1 MAETEKAKLLIV
13 DDNEGVRHLVSRW
26 LEKSGFSVREA
37 KDGAE
42 AIDKVRAD
50 PPDII
55 LADIRMPKIDGIEL
69 AHIIKNDYPGIKIIL
84 MTAYSS
90 PQTIAQA
97 RREGVDDYL
106 EKPFTKDQVERIT
119 TEVLLGSEGS
129 PR

>member
-1 MAETEKAKLLIV
+1 MADKDGAKLLIV

-26 LEKSGFSVREA
+26 LERAGFMVREA

-42 AIDKVRAD
+42 AIEKVKED
-50 PPDII
+50 PPEII

-69 AHIIKNDYPGIKIIL
+69 ARIIKSDYPYIKIIL

-106 EKPFTKDQVERIT
+106 EKPFTKDQVEKIT
-119 TEVLLGSEGS
+119 LHVLKNE
-129 PR
+129 

>member
-1 MAETEKAKLLIV
+1 MNNIENTKLLIV

-26 LEKSGFSVREA
+26 LERAGFLVREA

-42 AIDKVRAD
+42 AIEKVKED
-50 PPDII
+50 PPAII

-69 AHIIKNDYPGIKIIL
+69 ARIVKSDYPHIKIIL

-119 TEVLLGSEGS
+119 LEALS
-129 PR
+129 

>member
-1 MAETEKAKLLIV
+1 VASAENTKLLIV

-26 LEKSGFSVREA
+26 LERAGFVVREA

-42 AIDKVRAD
+42 AIEKVKEDQPA
-50 PPDII
+50 II

-69 AHIIKNDYPGIKIIL
+69 ARIIKSDYPDIKIIL

-119 TEVLLGSEGS
+119 LEALG
-129 PR
+129 

>member
-1 MAETEKAKLLIV
+1 MADKSAGKLMIV

-26 LEKSGFSVREA
+26 LERAGFSVSQA

-42 AIDKVRAD
+42 ALDLVKKD

-55 LADIRMPKIDGIEL
+55 LADIRMPKVNGLEL
-69 AHIIKNDYPGIKIIL
+69 ARTVKREFPGIKVVL

-106 EKPFTKDQVERIT
+106 EKPFTQDQVEKAARK
-119 TEVLLGSEGS
+119 VMAG
-129 PR
+129 

>member
-1 MAETEKAKLLIV
+1 MSNVENAKLLIV
-13 DDNEGVRHLVSRW
+13 DDNEGVRHLVTRW
-26 LEKSGFSVREA
+26 LERAGFSVREA

-42 AIDKVRAD
+42 AIEKVKED
-50 PPDII
+50 PPAII

-69 AHIIKNDYPGIKIIL
+69 ARIIKSDYPEIKVIL

-119 TEVLLGSEGS
+119 LEALS
-129 PR
+129 

>member
-1 MAETEKAKLLIV
+1 MNSVENTKLLIV

-26 LEKSGFSVREA
+26 LERTGFVVREA

-42 AIDKVRAD
+42 AIEMVKED
-50 PPDII
+50 PPAII

-69 AHIIKNDYPGIKIIL
+69 ARIIKSEYPEIKIIL

-119 TEVLLGSEGS
+119 LEVLG
-129 PR
+129 

>member
-1 MAETEKAKLLIV
+1 MDNRDRARLLIV

-26 LEKSGFSVREA
+26 LEKAGFRVQEA
-37 KDGAE
+37 SDGAE
-42 AIDKVRAD
+42 AVEKVREE

-69 AHIIKNDYPGIKIIL
+69 ARIIKREYPGIKIVL

-106 EKPFTKDQVERIT
+106 EKPFTKDQVERIAL
-119 TEVLLGSEGS
+119 EVLSRS
-129 PR
+129 

>member
-1 MAETEKAKLLIV
+1 MANDDNAKLLIV

-26 LEKSGFSVREA
+26 LERAGFSVREA

-42 AIDKVRAD
+42 AVEKVKED
-50 PPDII
+50 PPAVI

-69 AHIIKNDYPGIKIIL
+69 ARIIKSEYPEIKIIL

-106 EKPFTKDQVERIT
+106 EKPFTKDQVEKIAIQ
-119 TEVLLGSEGS
+119 VLSGS
-129 PR
+129 

>member
-1 MAETEKAKLLIV
+1 METTKLLIV

-26 LEKSGFSVREA
+26 LERAGFSVREA

-42 AIDKVRAD
+42 AIEKVKED
-50 PPDII
+50 PPALL

-69 AHIIKNDYPGIKIIL
+69 ARIIKSDYPEIKIIL

-119 TEVLLGSEGS
+119 LEALS
-129 PR
+129 

>member
-1 MAETEKAKLLIV
+1 MASAENTKLLIV

-26 LEKSGFSVREA
+26 LERAGFVVREA

-42 AIDKVRAD
+42 AIEKVKEDQPA
-50 PPDII
+50 II

-69 AHIIKNDYPGIKIIL
+69 ARIIKSDYPDIKIIL

-119 TEVLLGSEGS
+119 LEALG
-129 PR
+129 

>member
-1 MAETEKAKLLIV
+1 MADKSMGKLMIV

-26 LEKSGFSVREA
+26 LERAGFSVSQA

-42 AIDKVRAD
+42 ALDLIKKD

-55 LADIRMPKIDGIEL
+55 LADIRMPKINGLEL
-69 AHIIKNDYPGIKIIL
+69 ARMVKREFPETKVVL

-97 RREGVDDYL
+97 KREGVDDYL
-106 EKPFTKDQVERIT
+106 EKPFTQDQVEKTAR
-119 TEVLLGSEGS
+119 EVMT
-129 PR
+129 R

>member
-1 MAETEKAKLLIV
+1 MNNINNAKLLIV

-26 LEKSGFSVREA
+26 LERAGFTVREA

-42 AIDKVRAD
+42 AIEKVKED

-69 AHIIKNDYPGIKIIL
+69 ARIIKSEYPGIKVIL

-106 EKPFTKDQVERIT
+106 EKPFTKDQVEKIT
-119 TEVLLGSEGS
+119 MEVLSSKDG
-129 PR
+129 

>member
-1 MAETEKAKLLIV
+1 MAEKNMGKLMIV

-26 LEKSGFSVREA
+26 LERAGFSVSQA

-42 AIDKVRAD
+42 ALDLIKKD

-55 LADIRMPKIDGIEL
+55 LADIRMPKINGLEL
-69 AHIIKNDYPGIKIIL
+69 ARMVKRDFPETKVVL

-97 RREGVDDYL
+97 KREGVDDYL
-106 EKPFTKDQVERIT
+106 EKPFTQDQVEKTAR
-119 TEVLLGSEGS
+119 EVMA
-129 PR
+129 R

>member
-1 MAETEKAKLLIV
+1 MSANNTKLLIV

-26 LEKSGFSVREA
+26 LERAGFEVREA

-42 AIDKVRAD
+42 AVEMVKKD

-69 AHIIKNDYPGIKIIL
+69 ARIIKNDYPTIKIIL

-119 TEVLLGSEGS
+119 MEVLSAG
-129 PR
+129 

>member
-1 MAETEKAKLLIV
+1 MVMAEKNMGKLMIV

-26 LEKSGFSVREA
+26 LERAGFSVSQA

-42 AIDKVRAD
+42 ALDLIKKE

-55 LADIRMPKIDGIEL
+55 LADIRMPKINGLEL
-69 AHIIKNDYPGIKIIL
+69 ARMVKRDFPDTKVVL

-97 RREGVDDYL
+97 KREGVDDYL
-106 EKPFTKDQVERIT
+106 EKPFTQDQVEKTAR
-119 TEVLLGSEGS
+119 EVMA
-129 PR
+129 R

>member
-1 MAETEKAKLLIV
+1 MADKNMGKLMIV

-26 LEKSGFSVREA
+26 LERAGFSVSQA

-42 AIDKVRAD
+42 ALDLIKKD

-55 LADIRMPKIDGIEL
+55 LADIRMPKINGLEL
-69 AHIIKNDYPGIKIIL
+69 ARMVKREFPDTKVVL

-97 RREGVDDYL
+97 KREGVDDYL
-106 EKPFTKDQVERIT
+106 EKPFTQDQVEKTAR
-119 TEVLLGSEGS
+119 EVMT
-129 PR
+129 R

>member
-1 MAETEKAKLLIV
+1 MNSVDNAKLLIV

-26 LEKSGFSVREA
+26 LEKAGFSVREA

-42 AIDKVRAD
+42 AVEMVKED
-50 PPDII
+50 PPD
-55 LADIRMPKIDGIEL
+55 
-69 AHIIKNDYPGIKIIL
+69 IKIIL

-119 TEVLLGSEGS
+119 METLSG
-129 PR
+129 

>member
-1 MAETEKAKLLIV
+1 MNNINNAKLLIV

-26 LEKSGFSVREA
+26 LERAGFTVREA

-42 AIDKVRAD
+42 AIERVKEDH
-50 PPDII
+50 PDII

-69 AHIIKNDYPGIKIIL
+69 ARIIKSEYPGIKVIL

-106 EKPFTKDQVERIT
+106 EKPFTKDQVEKIT
-119 TEVLLGSEGS
+119 MEVLSSEGG
-129 PR
+129 

>member
-1 MAETEKAKLLIV
+1 MNGIDAKLLIV

-26 LEKSGFSVREA
+26 LERAGFSVHEA
-37 KDGAE
+37 RDGAE
-42 AIDKVRAD
+42 AIDLVRKD

-69 AHIIKNDYPGIKIIL
+69 ARIVKSDYPGIKIIL

-119 TEVLLGSEGS
+119 MEVLSAGSGG
-129 PR
+129 

>member
-1 MAETEKAKLLIV
+1 MSKIDNAKLLIV

-26 LEKSGFSVREA
+26 LERAGFAVQEA

-42 AIDKVRAD
+42 AVEMVRKD
-50 PPDII
+50 TPDII

-69 AHIIKNDYPGIKIIL
+69 ARIIKSEYPQMKIIL

-119 TEVLLGSEGS
+119 LEVLSAG
-129 PR
+129 

>member
-1 MAETEKAKLLIV
+1 MNEDAKLLIV

-26 LEKSGFSVREA
+26 LDKAGFSVREA

-42 AIDKVRAD
+42 ALDKVKED
-50 PPDII
+50 PPDIV

-69 AHIIKNDYPGIKIIL
+69 ARIIKTERPDIKVIL

-106 EKPFTKDQVERIT
+106 EKPFTRDQVERIT
-119 TEVLLGSEGS
+119 MEVLSKT
-129 PR
+129 

>member
-1 MAETEKAKLLIV
+1 MNGIDNAKLLIV

-26 LEKSGFSVREA
+26 LERAGFTVQEA

-42 AIDKVRAD
+42 AVEMVRKD

-69 AHIIKNDYPGIKIIL
+69 ARIIKNEYPQMKIIL

-119 TEVLLGSEGS
+119 MEVLSAGQQTD
-129 PR
+129 

>member
-1 MAETEKAKLLIV
+1 MAEKNMGKLMIV

-26 LEKSGFSVREA
+26 LERAGFSVSQA

-42 AIDKVRAD
+42 ALDLIKKD

-55 LADIRMPKIDGIEL
+55 LADIRMPKINGLEL
-69 AHIIKNDYPGIKIIL
+69 ARMVKRDLPETKVVL

-97 RREGVDDYL
+97 KREGVDDYL
-106 EKPFTKDQVERIT
+106 EKPFTQDQVEKTAR
-119 TEVLLGSEGS
+119 EVMA
-129 PR
+129 R

>member
-1 MAETEKAKLLIV
+1 MADDDNAKLLIV

-26 LEKSGFSVREA
+26 LERAGFSVREA

-42 AIDKVRAD
+42 AVEKVKEE
-50 PPDII
+50 PPAII

-69 AHIIKNDYPGIKIIL
+69 ARIIKNEYPEIKIIL

-106 EKPFTKDQVERIT
+106 EKPFTKDQVEKIAMQ
-119 TEVLLGSEGS
+119 VLSGS
-129 PR
+129 